1 MVVNGLQVRMA
12 WRFGC
17 RGGAWPLVLALV
29 LDLGALGTAWAAPR
43 PADCAKV
50 EDPVQRLAC
59 YDNAAAASPPAPPP
73 AMQGG
78 QAPDPADWMSTDWEL
93 DAAHKRGTFHF
104 FTYRP
109 NFILPLHYSSAINR
123 TPQSP
128 SPGRDAT
135 LPEYRNVETKLQ
147 ISLRTKLA
155 EDILLPQADLWF
167 GYTQVSLWQ
176 LWSGSL
182 SAPFRST
189 DYEPELIYVVP
200 APAARAHLPGGWRWR
215 FTQVAF
221 AHQSNGQAMPLSR
234 SWNRVYAAAGLDRGA
249 LSAVVRVARRMPE
262 DSVDDDNPDLSAYR
276 GRGDLALTWDGD
288 QARTGLTWRSNLR
301 DLKRGSLELN
311 WLYPVSGS
319 RNGGLN
325 AYVQVFS
332 GYGETLLD
340 YNFRQTSIGLGVTLF
355 NF

>member
-1 MVVNGLQVRMA
+1 
-12 WRFGC
+12 
-17 RGGAWPLVLALV
+17 
-29 LDLGALGTAWAAPR
+29 
-43 PADCAKV
+43 
-50 EDPVQRLAC
+50 
-59 YDNAAAASPPAPPP
+59 
-73 AMQGG
+73 MQGG
-78 QAPDPADWMSTDWEL
+78 QAADWMSTDWEL

-123 TPQSP
+123 APQSP
-128 SPGRDAT
+128 SPGRSAT
-135 LPEYRNVETKLQ
+135 LPEYRQAETKLQ
-147 ISLRTKLA
+147 ISFRTKLA
-155 EDILLPQADLWF
+155 EDLLLPQADLWF

-176 LWSGSL
+176 LWSGNL

-200 APAARAHLPGGWRWR
+200 TPAARVELPGGWRWR

-234 SWNRVYAAAGLDRGA
+234 SWNRFYAGAGLDRGP
-249 LSAVVRVARRMPE
+249 LSAVVRVARRLPE

-276 GRGDLALTWDGD
+276 GRGDLTLTWDGD
-288 QARTGLTWRSNLR
+288 RARIGLTWRSNLR

-311 WLYPVSGS
+311 WLYPV
-319 RNGGLN
+319 GGVRGQGPN
-325 AYVQVFS
+325 AYLQVFS